1 MSTNVDDYTTDELMS
16 IIGIDTLTEENV
28 ENACEEFIQRF
39 RGSSNEEMLTFFQNI
54 RKFLIY

>member
-1 MSTNVDDYTTDELMS
+1 MSTNVDEYTTDELMS

-39 RGSSNEEMLTFFQNI
+39 RG
-54 RKFLIY
+54 